1 MYEGLTLLGSGSQ
14 LWWIQN
20 LLILEILL
28 WSGNY
33 VLNVSQLPRLFRW
46 KLTENSDISVELRK
60 NSLKPS

>member
-46 KLTENSDISVELRK
+46 KLTENSDIS
-60 NSLKPS
+60 